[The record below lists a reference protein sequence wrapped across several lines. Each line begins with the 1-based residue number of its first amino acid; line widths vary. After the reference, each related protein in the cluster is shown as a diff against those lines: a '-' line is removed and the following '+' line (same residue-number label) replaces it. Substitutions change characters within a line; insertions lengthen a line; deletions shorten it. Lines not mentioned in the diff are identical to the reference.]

1 MMFNYQRELTKF
13 LYIETETPCSDEEN
27 KELRALLKS
36 KQSLPPGYHRSVE
49 SSTNFVKPAELPEI
63 EELEQKL
70 KLQNAK
76 NLRTIK
82 NCAIFFTV
90 LVALQI
96 ILGFILPLTSSAN

>member
-1 MMFNYQRELTKF
+1 MFNYQKELAKF
-13 LYIETETPCSDEEN
+13 LYVETEAPCSDEEN
-27 KELRALLKS
+27 EQLRTLVKS
-36 KQSLPPGYHRSVE
+36 KQPLPPGYHRSVE
-49 SSTNFVKPAELPEI
+49 SSTTFVKPAELPEI

-82 NCAIFFTV
+82 NCVIFFTV

-96 ILGFILPLTSSAN
+96 ILGFILPLASSAN